1 MDDWDAPGGGDDPDG
16 ARPHHKILAIEV
28 SGGFLDGTRLEFVDG
43 LNCIIGGRGTGKTT
57 VLEFVRYV
65 LDLMPDPADSRP
77 RAKIIDG
84 IVHGNLG
91 SGTISLEVETKH
103 GTSYRAERPWGDSV
117 QILDEDGNPVSV
129 SLDRDLVF
137 KADIYSQN
145 EIEEIATNPRFQ
157 LSLID
162 KFEEEE
168 IRGVAQQMH
177 HHKRAIESTAI
188 DLRNLD
194 QRIREI
200 EEVVPELDVVM
211 KRLEE
216 MQAIDGPEAG
226 LINAAHANKAL
237 RSRETEAI
245 NDLRDVV
252 GAVADNFKQFAE
264 SVAEDCG
271 NALGDGLAAGPNGI
285 IFEEI
290 ETALAEFTKVFLDGV
305 PKIKDRCDKLL
316 ASLDASSQRLMDAHG
331 RQEQHYREIVARSTL
346 EKQRAAER
354 ARLQQRHLDLSKAK
368 TELETL
374 KQKRR
379 VVEATHRQMLANLS
393 DTRDRRFTLRKMVA
407 ERLTT
412 ALSPT
417 IRVSI
422 IQAGDRSGYR
432 ELLSAALK
440 GSGIQYN
447 RIADRIVE
455 SVSPEELS
463 QLVRRGNVQRLA
475 ERAGIAVDVA
485 QKAAGH
491 IQNSDFAFKLETID
505 LEDEPQIELKDGADY
520 KNSGGL
526 STGQR
531 CTVILPI
538 LLFES
543 ERPLLIDQPE
553 DNLDNAYVY
562 DTIVKSLREVKG
574 GRQLIF
580 VTHNPNIPVLG
591 EAERVFVFNS
601 DGRHGTVSRQ
611 GTVDDVKGQIEHLLE
626 GGAEAFKLRMAKYGH

>member
-1 MDDWDAPGGGDDPDG
+1 MLDGDVLDDQG
-16 ARPHHKILAIEV
+16 AAGKPHHKIVAIEV
-28 SGGFLDGTRLEFVDG
+28 SGGFLDGARLEFVDG

-57 VLEFVRYV
+57 VLEFLRYV
-65 LDLMPDPADSRP
+65 LDLMPTQGDSRP
-77 RAKIIDG
+77 RARIIEG
-84 IVHGNLG
+84 IVRGNLG
-91 SGTISLEVETKH
+91 SGTISVEVETKH

-117 QILDEDGNPVSV
+117 QILDEDGKPVSV

-168 IRGVAQQMH
+168 IRNVAQEMQH
-177 HHKRAIESTAI
+177 QKRAIESAAV

-200 EEVVPELDVVM
+200 EEVVPELDVVT

-216 MQAIDGPEAG
+216 MQAIDGPEAD
-226 LINAAHANKAL
+226 LINAVHANKTL
-237 RSRETEAI
+237 RSREASAI
-245 NDLRDVV
+245 NDLRGVV
-252 GAVADNFKQFAE
+252 GSVKEDFAQFARSVAD
-264 SVAEDCG
+264 DCG
-271 NALGDGLAAGPNGI
+271 NALGDGLTTGPNGAV
-285 IFEEI
+285 FQEI
-290 ETALAEFTKVFLDGV
+290 ETAVAEFTKVFRDAV
-305 PKIKDRCDKLL
+305 PRIRDRCDKLL
-316 ASLDASSQRLMDAHG
+316 ANLETASRRLAEEHG
-331 RQEQHYREIVARSTL
+331 RQEQEYREVIARSAL
-346 EKQRAAER
+346 EKQRATER
-354 ARLQQRHLDLSKAK
+354 TRLQQRHLSLSKAK
-368 TELETL
+368 VELETL
-374 KQKRR
+374 RQKRR
-379 VVEATHRQMLANLS
+379 GVENTHRQMLAKLS
-393 DTRDRRFTLRKMVA
+393 DTRDRRFAIRKTIA

-432 ELLSAALK
+432 EMLSSALK

-447 RIADRIVE
+447 RIVDRIVE
-455 SVSPEELS
+455 TIAPEELS
-463 QLVRRGNVQRLA
+463 QLLRRGNIQRLS
-475 ERAGIAVDVA
+475 ERASIAVDQA
-485 QKAAGH
+485 QRVLGN
-491 IQNSDFAFKLETID
+491 IQNTDFAFKLETID
-505 LEDEPQIELKDGADY
+505 LEDEPQIELKDGPDY
-520 KNSGGL
+520 KSSAGL

-543 ERPLLIDQPE
+543 ERPLLVDQPE

-574 GRQLIF
+574 TRQLIF

-591 EAERVFVFNS
+591 EAERVFVFAS
-601 DGRHGTVSRQ
+601 DGRHGSVSRQ
-611 GTVDDVKGQIEHLLE
+611 GSVDDVKGQIEHLLE

>member
-1 MDDWDAPGGGDDPDG
+1 MDDWDAPDG
-16 ARPHHKILAIEV
+16 IDLNGPLPHHKIQAIEV

-57 VLEFVRYV
+57 VLEFIRYV

-84 IVHGNLG
+84 IVRGNLG
-91 SGTISLEVETKH
+91 SGTIALEVETKH

-117 QILDEDGNPVSV
+117 QVLDEDGDPVSV

-168 IRGVAQQMH
+168 IRAVAQQMQ
-177 HHKRAIESTAI
+177 HHKRAIESSAV

-216 MQAIDGPEAG
+216 MQAIDGPEAE

-245 NDLRDVV
+245 ADLRDVV
-252 GAVADNFKQFAE
+252 GSVADDFKQFAQ
-264 SVAEDCG
+264 SVAEDTR
-271 NALGDGLAAGPNGI
+271 NALGDGLEAGPNAAI
-285 IFEEI
+285 IMEI
-290 ETALAEFTKVFLDGV
+290 KTAVAEFTKVFLDGV
-305 PKIKDRCDKLL
+305 PKIKERCDTLL
-316 ASLDASSQRLMDAHG
+316 ATLEGASQRLLDEHG
-331 RQEQHYREIVARSTL
+331 RQEQSYREIVARSTL
-346 EKQRAAER
+346 EKQRAVER
-354 ARLQQRHLDLSKAK
+354 GRLQHRHLELSKAK
-368 TELETL
+368 MELETL
-374 KQKRR
+374 KQKRK
-379 VVEATHRQMLANLS
+379 VVENTHRQMLANLS
-393 DTRDRRFTLRKMVA
+393 DTRDRRFMLRKAVA
-407 ERLTT
+407 ERLTS

-447 RIADRIVE
+447 RIAERIVE

-463 QLVRRGNVQRLA
+463 QIIRRGNASRLA
-475 ERAGIAVDVA
+475 ERAGIAADLA
-485 QKAAGH
+485 QKVVGH
-491 IQNSDFAFKLETID
+491 IQSTDFAFKLETID

-520 KNSGGL
+520 KNSAGL

-562 DTIVKSLREVKG
+562 DTIVKSLREVKR

-611 GTVDDVKGQIEHLLE
+611 GSVDDVKGHIEYLLE

>member
-1 MDDWDAPGGGDDPDG
+1 MDDWDAPDG
-16 ARPHHKILAIEV
+16 IDLNGPLPHHKIQAIEV

-57 VLEFVRYV
+57 VLEFIRYV

-84 IVHGNLG
+84 IVRGNLG
-91 SGTISLEVETKH
+91 SGTIALEVETKH

-117 QILDEDGNPVSV
+117 QVLDEDGDPVSV

-168 IRGVAQQMH
+168 IRAVAQQMQ
-177 HHKRAIESTAI
+177 HHKRAIESSAV

-216 MQAIDGPEAG
+216 MQAIDGPEAE

-245 NDLRDVV
+245 ADLRDVV
-252 GAVADNFKQFAE
+252 GSVADDFKQFAQ
-264 SVAEDCG
+264 SVAEDTR
-271 NALGDGLAAGPNGI
+271 NALGDGLEAGPNAAI
-285 IFEEI
+285 IMEI
-290 ETALAEFTKVFLDGV
+290 KTAVAEFTKVFLDGV
-305 PKIKDRCDKLL
+305 PKIKERCDTLL
-316 ASLDASSQRLMDAHG
+316 ATLDGASQRLLDEHG
-331 RQEQHYREIVARSTL
+331 RQEQSYREIVARSTL
-346 EKQRAAER
+346 EKQRAVER
-354 ARLQQRHLDLSKAK
+354 GRLQHRHLELSKAK
-368 TELETL
+368 MELETL
-374 KQKRR
+374 KQKRK
-379 VVEATHRQMLANLS
+379 VVENTHRQMLANLS
-393 DTRDRRFTLRKMVA
+393 DTRDRRFMLRKAVA
-407 ERLTT
+407 ERLTS

-447 RIADRIVE
+447 RIAERIVE
-455 SVSPEELS
+455 SVSSEELS
-463 QLVRRGNVQRLA
+463 QIIRRGNASRLA
-475 ERAGIAVDVA
+475 ERAGIAADLA
-485 QKAAGH
+485 QKVVGH
-491 IQNSDFAFKLETID
+491 IQNTDFAFKLETID

-520 KNSGGL
+520 KNSAGL

-562 DTIVKSLREVKG
+562 DTIVKSLREVKR

-611 GTVDDVKGQIEHLLE
+611 GSVDDVKGHIEHLLE

>member
-1 MDDWDAPGGGDDPDG
+1 MDDWDAPDG
-16 ARPHHKILAIEV
+16 IDLNGPLPHHKIQAIEV

-57 VLEFVRYV
+57 VLEFIRYV

-84 IVHGNLG
+84 IVRGNLG
-91 SGTISLEVETKH
+91 SGTIALEVETKH

-117 QILDEDGNPVSV
+117 QVLDEDGDPVSV

-168 IRGVAQQMH
+168 IRAVAQQMQ
-177 HHKRAIESTAI
+177 HHKRAIESSAV

-216 MQAIDGPEAG
+216 MQAIDGPEAE

-245 NDLRDVV
+245 ADLRDVV
-252 GAVADNFKQFAE
+252 GSVADDFKQFAQ
-264 SVAEDCG
+264 SVAEVTR
-271 NALGDGLAAGPNGI
+271 NALGDGLEAGPNAAI
-285 IFEEI
+285 IMEI
-290 ETALAEFTKVFLDGV
+290 KTAVAEFTKVFLDGV
-305 PKIKDRCDKLL
+305 PKIKERCDTLL
-316 ASLDASSQRLMDAHG
+316 ATLEGASQRLLDEHG
-331 RQEQHYREIVARSTL
+331 RQEQSYREIVARSTL
-346 EKQRAAER
+346 EKQRAVER
-354 ARLQQRHLDLSKAK
+354 GRLQHRHLELSKAK
-368 TELETL
+368 MELETL
-374 KQKRR
+374 KQKRK
-379 VVEATHRQMLANLS
+379 VVENTHRQMLANLS
-393 DTRDRRFTLRKMVA
+393 DTRDRRFMLRKAVA
-407 ERLTT
+407 ERLTS
-412 ALSPT
+412 ALLPT

-447 RIADRIVE
+447 RIAERIVE

-463 QLVRRGNVQRLA
+463 QIIRRGNASRLA
-475 ERAGIAVDVA
+475 ERAGIAADLA
-485 QKAAGH
+485 QKVVGH
-491 IQNSDFAFKLETID
+491 IQSTDFAFKLETID

-520 KNSGGL
+520 KNSAGL

-562 DTIVKSLREVKG
+562 DTIVKSLREVKR

-611 GTVDDVKGQIEHLLE
+611 GSVDDVKGHIEHLLE